1 MFSWLKNKLFLKK
14 ESYKLK
20 IYDPID
26 VYEDKQNCIEATWK
40 EEKRISQELALSYS
54 KVTQKDEI
62 DKIIITSLKYS
73 HQKAKFVQFSK
84 FTMED
89 IIVFLKNTGFEDTA
103 ENSSILNDQ
112 LIASYL
118 KEEIMILKKT
128 INAEYYELI
137 HLGFDHN
144 GYQSLHK
151 QTVQNTIYI

>member
-1 MFSWLKNKLFLKK
+1 MFSWLKNKLSLNN
-14 ESYKLK
+14 ESSKLK
-20 IYDPID
+20 INDPID
-26 VYEDKQNCIEATWK
+26 LYEDKQNRTEVSWR

-54 KVTQKDEI
+54 KVSSKDEI
-62 DKIIITSLKYS
+62 NKIITITLKRS
-73 HQKAKFVQFSK
+73 HQKAKFIQFSK

-89 IIVFLKNTGFEDTA
+89 IIVFLKDTGFEDTV
-103 ENSSILNDQ
+103 ENSSILKDQ
-112 LIASYL
+112 LTASLL

-128 INAEYYELI
+128 INTEYYELI

>member
-1 MFSWLKNKLFLKK
+1 MFSWLKNKLSLNN
-14 ESYKLK
+14 ESYKVK
-20 IYDPID
+20 INHPID
-26 VYEDKQNCIEATWK
+26 LYDNKQNCTELSWRN
-40 EEKRISQELALSYS
+40 EKRISQELALSYS

-103 ENSSILNDQ
+103 ENSSILNAQ